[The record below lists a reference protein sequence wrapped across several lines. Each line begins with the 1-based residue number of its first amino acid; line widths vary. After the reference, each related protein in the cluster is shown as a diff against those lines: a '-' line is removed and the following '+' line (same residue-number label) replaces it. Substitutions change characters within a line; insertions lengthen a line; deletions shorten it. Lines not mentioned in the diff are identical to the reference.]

1 MEMIS
6 STFKVLFKTP
16 TVRVLL
22 RARLILRIHDLRK
35 SKKSIM
41 GPENVDDVDEAFR
54 AITNAQYTVSL

>member
-6 STFKVLFKTP
+6 STFKVLFKTL

-22 RARLILRIHDLRK
+22 RVIPILWKHGFRK